1 MTPVL
6 QTAVGLAIPFVGTA
20 LGAAAVFLFKSNIPP
35 RVQKILLGFASGVM
49 LAASVWSLLLP
60 ALELSG
66 SWLPVVV
73 GFLVGIGFL
82 LGLDQLTARLHLE
95 PKPGTA
101 GANSFLLVLAV
112 TLHNVP
118 EGMAVGVAFA
128 GMLAGDGAI
137 TPADAFALAV
147 GIALQNIPEGTIVAA
162 PLRSD
167 GCSRSRSFVYGV
179 LSGYAVRCRRAGGR
193 GADHIADCP
202 AASGAAVFVS
212 FCCRCYGVCGAGGVE
227 PPGPNRSPRPHRHH
241 GRCCRLCPDDDHGCG
256 AGLSGPGDKKRS
268 SAALCSG
275 RFCFSLQF
283 RTGFAPAFRQFFA
296 RWEWWPVRPV
306 RFHAGRRAAGSRS
319 RTWRQ

>member
-162 PLRSD
+162 PQAAGMHRWCPWRTSTCTSQAIFTPSARPTTCWRRCWTTTSSRVTPWGSTSSGLR
-167 GCSRSRSFVYGV
+167 G
-179 LSGYAVRCRRAGGR
+179 
-193 GADHIADCP
+193 
-202 AASGAAVFVS
+202 
-212 FCCRCYGVCGAGGVE
+212 GGV
-227 PPGPNRSPRPHRHH
+227 
-241 GRCCRLCPDDDHGCG
+241 
-256 AGLSGPGDKKRS
+256 
-268 SAALCSG
+268 
-275 RFCFSLQF
+275 
-283 RTGFAPAFRQFFA
+283 
-296 RWEWWPVRPV
+296 WI
-306 RFHAGRRAAGSRS
+306 
-319 RTWRQ
+319 

>member
-60 ALELSG
+60 ALE
-66 SWLPVVV
+66 LPVVV

-179 LSGYAVRCRRAGGR
+179 LSGAVEPVGAVLTILLTALLRPVLPFLLAFAAGAMVYVEELNPQAQTGPH
-193 GADHIADCP
+193 GHTGTM
-202 AASGAAVFVS
+202 GAA
-212 FCCRCYGVCGAGGVE
+212 A
-227 PPGPNRSPRPHRHH
+227 
-241 GRCCRLCPDDDHGCG
+241 
-256 AGLSGPGDKKRS
+256 
-268 SAALCSG
+268 
-275 RFCFSLQF
+275 
-283 RTGFAPAFRQFFA
+283 GFALMMAMDVA
-296 RWEWWPVRPV
+296 L
-306 RFHAGRRAAGSRS
+306 G
-319 RTWRQ
+319 

>member
-179 LSGYAVRCRRAGGR
+179 LSGAVEPVGAVLTILLTALLRPVPFLLAFAAGAMVYVVLEELNPQAQTGPH
-193 GADHIADCP
+193 GHTGTM
-202 AASGAAVFVS
+202 GAA
-212 FCCRCYGVCGAGGVE
+212 A
-227 PPGPNRSPRPHRHH
+227 
-241 GRCCRLCPDDDHGCG
+241 
-256 AGLSGPGDKKRS
+256 
-268 SAALCSG
+268 
-275 RFCFSLQF
+275 
-283 RTGFAPAFRQFFA
+283 GFALMMAMDVA
-296 RWEWWPVRPV
+296 L
-306 RFHAGRRAAGSRS
+306 G
-319 RTWRQ
+319 

>member
-66 SWLPVVV
+66 GW
-73 GFLVGIGFL
+73 LVGIGFL

-179 LSGYAVRCRRAGGR
+179 LSGVVEPVGAVLTILLTALLRPVLPFLLAFAAGAMVYVVLEELNPQAQTGPH
-193 GADHIADCP
+193 GHTGTM
-202 AASGAAVFVS
+202 GAA
-212 FCCRCYGVCGAGGVE
+212 A
-227 PPGPNRSPRPHRHH
+227 
-241 GRCCRLCPDDDHGCG
+241 
-256 AGLSGPGDKKRS
+256 
-268 SAALCSG
+268 
-275 RFCFSLQF
+275 
-283 RTGFAPAFRQFFA
+283 GFALMMAMDVA
-296 RWEWWPVRPV
+296 L
-306 RFHAGRRAAGSRS
+306 G
-319 RTWRQ
+319 

>member
-101 GANSFLLVLAV
+101 GANSL
-112 TLHNVP
+112 P

-179 LSGYAVRCRRAGGR
+179 LSGAVEPVGAVLTILLTALLRPVLPFLLAFAAGAMVYVVLEELNPQAQTGPH
-193 GADHIADCP
+193 GHTGTM
-202 AASGAAVFVS
+202 GAA
-212 FCCRCYGVCGAGGVE
+212 A
-227 PPGPNRSPRPHRHH
+227 
-241 GRCCRLCPDDDHGCG
+241 
-256 AGLSGPGDKKRS
+256 
-268 SAALCSG
+268 
-275 RFCFSLQF
+275 
-283 RTGFAPAFRQFFA
+283 GFALMMAMDVA
-296 RWEWWPVRPV
+296 L
-306 RFHAGRRAAGSRS
+306 G
-319 RTWRQ
+319 

>member
-73 GFLVGIGFL
+73 GFLAGIGFL

-118 EGMAVGVAFA
+118 EGMA
-128 GMLAGDGAI
+128 
-137 TPADAFALAV
+137 ADAFALAV

-162 PLRSD
+162 QLRSD

-179 LSGYAVRCRRAGGR
+179 LSGAVEPVGAVLTILLTALLRPVLPFLLAFAAGAMVYVVLEELNPQAQTGTH
-193 GADHIADCP
+193 GHTGTM
-202 AASGAAVFVS
+202 GAA
-212 FCCRCYGVCGAGGVE
+212 A
-227 PPGPNRSPRPHRHH
+227 
-241 GRCCRLCPDDDHGCG
+241 
-256 AGLSGPGDKKRS
+256 
-268 SAALCSG
+268 
-275 RFCFSLQF
+275 
-283 RTGFAPAFRQFFA
+283 GFALMMAMDVA
-296 RWEWWPVRPV
+296 L
-306 RFHAGRRAAGSRS
+306 G
-319 RTWRQ
+319 

>member
-60 ALELSG
+60 ALELS
-66 SWLPVVV
+66 
-73 GFLVGIGFL
+73 
-82 LGLDQLTARLHLE
+82 
-95 PKPGTA
+95 

-179 LSGYAVRCRRAGGR
+179 LSGAVEPVGAVLTILLTALLRPVLPFLLAFAAGAMVYVVLEELNPQAQTGPH
-193 GADHIADCP
+193 GHTGTM
-202 AASGAAVFVS
+202 GAA
-212 FCCRCYGVCGAGGVE
+212 A
-227 PPGPNRSPRPHRHH
+227 
-241 GRCCRLCPDDDHGCG
+241 
-256 AGLSGPGDKKRS
+256 
-268 SAALCSG
+268 
-275 RFCFSLQF
+275 
-283 RTGFAPAFRQFFA
+283 GFALMMAMDVA
-296 RWEWWPVRPV
+296 L
-306 RFHAGRRAAGSRS
+306 G
-319 RTWRQ
+319 

>member
-1 MTPVL
+1 MTPIL

-118 EGMAVGVAFA
+118 EGMA
-128 GMLAGDGAI
+128 
-137 TPADAFALAV
+137 ADAFALAV

-179 LSGYAVRCRRAGGR
+179 LSGAVEPVGAVLTILLTALLRPVLPFLLAFAAGAMVYVVLEELNPQAQTGPH
-193 GADHIADCP
+193 GHTGTM
-202 AASGAAVFVS
+202 GAA
-212 FCCRCYGVCGAGGVE
+212 A
-227 PPGPNRSPRPHRHH
+227 
-241 GRCCRLCPDDDHGCG
+241 
-256 AGLSGPGDKKRS
+256 
-268 SAALCSG
+268 
-275 RFCFSLQF
+275 
-283 RTGFAPAFRQFFA
+283 GFALMMAMDVA
-296 RWEWWPVRPV
+296 L
-306 RFHAGRRAAGSRS
+306 S
-319 RTWRQ
+319 